1 MADVIQARSGDRSCY
16 RSENPARILI
26 DGPAMNF
33 SQERHSKSP
42 EFVVTLVPG
51 RHRFRFHTRHLLAL
65 MACVAIAITALN
77 VAIKNFSYTSTTVE
91 IIKYHPTWEPTGS
104 VEFLVL
110 LPNGGFLQSAV
121 SVPANTSSID
131 YSKLVGAKVPMRY
144 RAQRVL
150 WLAPENPT
158 IVAYLLIQTKVDQFV
173 SDERAE

>member
-1 MADVIQARSGDRSCY
+1 
-16 RSENPARILI
+16 
-26 DGPAMNF
+26 MNV
-33 SQERHSKSP
+33 SQQRHSKSP
-42 EFVVTLVPG
+42 EFVVTPVPG

-65 MACVAIAITALN
+65 MACVAIASTALN
-77 VAIKNFSYTSTTVE
+77 VAIKNFSYTSATVE
-91 IIKYHPTWEPTGS
+91 IIKYHPTWGPTGS

-110 LPNGGFLQSAV
+110 LPNGFSHSGV

-131 YSKLVGAKVPMRY
+131 YSKLVGAKFPMRY

-158 IVAYLLIQTKVDQFV
+158 IVAYRLIQTKVDQFV